1 MTQLNGSQNKHLSS
15 NSSSNSNSIDKI
27 RISIV
32 DDSEVIREGLK
43 IMLENEPGFDI
54 VGMANDGKAA
64 IELVEAQKP
73 DIVLMDL
80 EMPELNGIDST
91 EIISEHFSQTKVV
104 VYSDHHENSYVTQSL
119 EAGAKGYFLKKTPVA
134 EIAQG
139 IKNVQKGFY
148 QLGPGLLENYVT
160 HTAELKPQTA
170 PLFLPETELETSLT
184 PAEPPSA
191 MELIEPV
198 AESKPWLKY
207 MAISTLLLIVTLV
220 ASAWAIAK
228 FKPDF
233 YGQLMGNGTPPTPIT
248 PAPVPTPT
256 AVSALGQI
264 EPKGEVIQLSVSSG
278 AESSKVEQLLVQRGD
293 RVKQGQVVA
302 ILDSYNHASAATKK
316 AQTDV
321 RIAQANLE
329 RVQAGAKQGD
339 INAQKSSI
347 NRLEAELKGQIAAQE
362 AAIARLE
369 AELANAN
376 VEYNR
381 YQQLFDDGAISAQ
394 ERDTRR
400 LRVDTVEQQLAE
412 TEETLNRT
420 IETTN
425 VQRNEAQAKLES
437 IAEVRSVDVQVAQA
451 ELAQAELAQAELA
464 QAEAEVQQAQE
475 TLALTQV
482 RSPTDGQVLKVNV
495 RPGEVVGD
503 QGIVAIGQTEQM
515 YVVAEV
521 YETDVDQVRVG
532 QKALITGSAFDEE
545 LEGKVAQVG
554 LEVEQ
559 QDVFES
565 DPLVNT
571 DNKVVEVRIR
581 LSPKSSKRVT
591 ALSNLQ
597 VQVVVVL

>member
-1 MTQLNGSQNKHLSS
+1 
-15 NSSSNSNSIDKI
+15 
-27 RISIV
+27 
-32 DDSEVIREGLK
+32 
-43 IMLENEPGFDI
+43 
-54 VGMANDGKAA
+54 
-64 IELVEAQKP
+64 
-73 DIVLMDL
+73 
-80 EMPELNGIDST
+80 
-91 EIISEHFSQTKVV
+91 
-104 VYSDHHENSYVTQSL
+104 
-119 EAGAKGYFLKKTPVA
+119 
-134 EIAQG
+134 
-139 IKNVQKGFY
+139 
-148 QLGPGLLENYVT
+148 
-160 HTAELKPQTA
+160 
-170 PLFLPETELETSLT
+170 
-184 PAEPPSA
+184 
-191 MELIEPV
+191 
-198 AESKPWLKY
+198 
-207 MAISTLLLIVTLV
+207 
-220 ASAWAIAK
+220 
-228 FKPDF
+228 
-233 YGQLMGNGTPPTPIT
+233 
-248 PAPVPTPT
+248 VPTPT

-264 EPKGEVIQLSVSSG
+264 EPEGEVIQLSVSSA

-302 ILDSYNHASAATKK
+302 VLDSYNSASAATNK

-339 INAQKSSI
+339 ISAQKSSI

-412 TEETLNRT
+412 TKETLNRT

-451 ELAQAELAQAELA
+451 ELAQAQAQ
-464 QAEAEVQQAQE
+464 VKQAQE
-475 TLALTQV
+475 NLALTQV

-545 LEGKVAQVG
+545 LKGEVAQVG

-565 DPLVNT
+565 NPLVNT

-581 LSPKSSKRVT
+581 LSPESSQRVT